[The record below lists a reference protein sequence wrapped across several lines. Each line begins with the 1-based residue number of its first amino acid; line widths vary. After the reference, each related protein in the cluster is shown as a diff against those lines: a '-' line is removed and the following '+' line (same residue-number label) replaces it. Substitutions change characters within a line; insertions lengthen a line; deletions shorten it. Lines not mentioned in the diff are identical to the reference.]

1 MYLVCGF
8 WVVYEIHNSVATS
21 SITVAKSS
29 SLIIFFF
36 YGGPESVC
44 MSSDFFFKNSL
55 LTALGHCCCARAFS
69 SCGEQG
75 LLSSCGTQDPE
86 RAGFGS
92 CGLWAPEYRLSSYC
106 TWA

>member
-44 MSSDFFFKNSL
+44 MSSDFFLKIHF
-55 LTALGHCCCARAFS
+55 
-69 SCGEQG
+69 
-75 LLSSCGTQDPE
+75 
-86 RAGFGS
+86 
-92 CGLWAPEYRLSSYC
+92 
-106 TWA
+106 